1 MINTLMQHNEYF
13 RVALYLTC
21 ILCLI
26 IGICLP
32 MYIVEIISR
41 IRRHYRNKNE
51 MVHFLKI
58 YKEHALPMA
67 TLENITHGYDNVKL
81 SDPNEDK

>member
-1 MINTLMQHNEYF
+1 
-13 RVALYLTC
+13 
-21 ILCLI
+21 
-26 IGICLP
+26 